1 MFAILRQYALVLW
14 VIVSSPSTRFQL
26 GLGLLLI
33 GPALAPW
40 LAGRAATDG
49 FMTEVSV
56 VETSAGFGGFDVAA
70 FEKMVREGR
79 LGSVAKLD
87 TKKVGGREA
96 GELVVSNGQFG
107 FQLTRASDERPGA
120 WPLLDQLPAL
130 EKLWMSF
137 YDRLSE
143 EGWRRIGEHTALEV
157 LSLPD
162 VESPDPATRERFPTF
177 ARAALERLPR
187 LRELDVR
194 GTGGS
199 FELQLPPLPNLE
211 VLAIGHGR
219 LEENLR
225 TLADGSPR
233 LRVLAIQAWADM
245 RFTPAMIESL
255 RRMPNLR
262 RVYVAET
269 FQAEDEP
276 AMKRQVAELR
286 RALPGVA
293 VHPGTYRYSRLSSA
307 IVATM
312 LGMLFPF
319 AFWFPSSLLLSTSL
333 AWMLPRRLAP
343 HLFWAMAVS
352 AACGG
357 GIVGVLLSVGVAWMP
372 ALTLALLAT
381 MGTAGGGFED
391 VDGIAGRIP
400 SLGRREVIIST
411 AIAAYWCANAQAPW
425 YVDRWLSGEMPRF
438 APITLAAVSAA
449 VAWMLARKAR
459 IPRVL
464 AGPQLSAPPG
474 LVIDGTQG
482 TQPTLQAG
490 SFANWALKPAE
501 RGVDRQLSRPILNSY
516 AEKLRRSFPRF
527 QILQTAATMF
537 IAMSGLMLSIR
548 WALWWDGDLR
558 KLSQV
563 NPVVFP
569 AAAWQACVMAIA
581 ASACLAFIMAIAQT
595 ALMWGQRRG
604 SLVIDFLRP
613 VSRAGYWQGLR
624 KAIALDLVFPAVLGA
639 ACLGLSVGMSA
650 SGGPWAW
657 GVAAILLVGIFVLT
671 HAMVLLLAVTRWP
684 LVVGTLMVVLLVAA
698 GIGVAIALKHVLS
711 VSKPADLFM
720 ALVAA
725 GAVLAVGLLIR
736 IGVLWRLEE
745 REIG

>member
-1 MFAILRQYALVLW
+1 MFAILRQYELALW
-14 VIVSSPSTRFQL
+14 VIVSRPSTRFHL

-40 LAGRAATDG
+40 LAGRAAPDG

-70 FEKMVREGR
+70 FEKMVREAR

-87 TKKVGGREA
+87 TKKVDGRW

-107 FQLTRASDERPGA
+107 FQLTRAADERPGA
-120 WPLLDQLPAL
+120 WLILDQLPAL
-130 EKLWMSF
+130 EKLWMSPP
-137 YDRLSE
+137 DMLTE
-143 EGWRRIGEHTALEV
+143 EGWQRIGEHTSLEV
-157 LSLPD
+157 LSLPN
-162 VESPDPATRERFPTF
+162 VSSPDPATRERFPTF
-177 ARAALERLPR
+177 ARAAIEQLPR
-187 LRELDVR
+187 LRQLDLR

-199 FELQLPPLPNLE
+199 FELLLPPLPNLE

-233 LRVLAIQAWADM
+233 LRVLAIQTWADM

-262 RVYVAET
+262 RVYIAGAY
-269 FQAEDEP
+269 QAEDEP

-293 VHPGTYRYSRLSSA
+293 VHPGTYRYSRLVSA
-307 IVATM
+307 IFATM
-312 LGMLFPF
+312 LGAYFPLV
-319 AFWFPSSLLLSTSL
+319 FWDQVSLLLATSL
-333 AWMLPRRLAP
+333 ALVLPRRLAP

-372 ALTLALLAT
+372 ALTLALFAT

-400 SLGRREVIIST
+400 SLGRREVIIFLF
-411 AIAAYWCANAQAPW
+411 ALLAYMCASAFAPW

-459 IPRVL
+459 LHRIITNLQL
-464 AGPQLSAPPG
+464 ASPSG

-482 TQPTLQAG
+482 TQPTQQAG
-490 SFANWALKPAE
+490 AFANRALKQAE
-501 RGVDRQLSRPILNSY
+501 RGVDRQLSRPIPSSY
-516 AEKLRRSFPRF
+516 SEKLRRSFPRF
-527 QILQTAATMF
+527 QILQTAANML
-537 IAMSGLMLSIR
+537 IAISGLMLSIR

-558 KLSQV
+558 KLSEMD
-563 NPVVFP
+563 PVVFP

-581 ASACLAFIMAIAQT
+581 ASACLACVMAIAQT
-595 ALMWGQRRG
+595 ALMWGQRRE

-639 ACLGLSVGMSA
+639 VCLGLAVGMSA
-650 SGGPWAW
+650 SGGPWTW
-657 GVAAILLVGIFVLT
+657 GVAAILLVGIFVMT

-698 GIGVAIALKHVLS
+698 VIGSAVAMGHVFAT
-711 VSKPADLFM
+711 PADLWT
-720 ALVAA
+720 ALVVA

-736 IGVLWRLEE
+736 TGVLWRLEE

>member
-40 LAGRAATDG
+40 LAGRAAPDG

-177 ARAALERLPR
+177 ARAAIERLPR

-199 FELQLPPLPNLE
+199 FELLLPPLPNLE

-269 FQAEDEP
+269 FEAEDEP

-293 VHPGTYRYSRLSSA
+293 VHPGTYRLWRLISA
-307 IVATM
+307 MFATI

-319 AFWFPSSLLLSTSL
+319 AVWEQVSLLLATSL
-333 AWMLPRRLAP
+333 ALVLPRRLAP

-391 VDGIAGRIP
+391 VYLIAGRIP
-400 SLGRREVIIST
+400 SLGRRVWIILF
-411 AIAAYWCANAQAPW
+411 ADLALVCANAFAPW

-459 IPRVL
+459 IPRAL

-501 RGVDRQLSRPILNSY
+501 RGVDRQLSRPIPNSY
-516 AEKLRRSFPRF
+516 AEKLRRSQPRF
-527 QILQTAATMF
+527 QIMQMAAKMF
-537 IAMSGLMLSIR
+537 IGMVAFLLCIRLVDWWGGLRSPP
-548 WALWWDGDLR
+548 
-558 KLSQV
+558 LSQV
-563 NPVVFP
+563 LPLIITSVAGLTCN
-569 AAAWQACVMAIA
+569 ITTG
-581 ASACLAFIMAIAQT
+581 LT
-595 ALMWGQRRG
+595 ALMWGQRRE

-613 VSRAGYWQGLR
+613 VSRAGYWQALR
-624 KAIALDLVFPAVLGA
+624 KAIALDLVFPAVLGVA
-639 ACLGLSVGMSA
+639 YLGMTVGMSA

-657 GVAAILLVGIFVLT
+657 GVAVILLIGTFAIA
-671 HAMVLLLAVTRWP
+671 HAMIFLLAVTRWP
-684 LVVGTLMVVLLVAA
+684 LVVSTLMSVLLAAA
-698 GIGVAIALKHVLS
+698 GIGSGVVMGQVLAT
-711 VSKPADLFM
+711 PADLST

-725 GAVLAVGLLIR
+725 GAVLAVGLGIR

>member
-40 LAGRAATDG
+40 LAGRVASDG

-87 TKKVGGREA
+87 TKKVDGRGA

-107 FQLTRASDERPGA
+107 FQLTRVADERPGA
-120 WPLLDQLPAL
+120 WLILDQLPAL

-187 LRELDVR
+187 LRELDLR

-199 FELQLPPLPNLE
+199 FELLLPPLPNLE

-233 LRVLAIQAWADM
+233 LRVLAIKAWADM

-269 FQAEDEP
+269 FEAEDEP

-293 VHPGTYRYSRLSSA
+293 VHPGTYRLWRLISA
-307 IVATM
+307 IFATI

-319 AFWFPSSLLLSTSL
+319 AVWEQVSLLLATSL
-333 AWMLPRRLAP
+333 ALVLPRRLAP

-372 ALTLALLAT
+372 ALTLALFAT
-381 MGTAGGGFED
+381 MLVAGGGFED
-391 VDGIAGRIP
+391 LYLAIAGRIP
-400 SLGRREVIIST
+400 SLGRRVWIILF
-411 AIAAYWCANAQAPW
+411 ADLACMCANAFAPW

-459 IPRVL
+459 LHRIITNLQL
-464 AGPQLSAPPG
+464 ASPSG

-482 TQPTLQAG
+482 TQPTQQAG

-501 RGVDRQLSRPILNSY
+501 RGVDRQLSRPIPNSY
-516 AEKLRRSFPRF
+516 AEKLRRSQPRF
-527 QILQTAATMF
+527 QIMQMAATMF
-537 IAMSGLMLSIR
+537 IGMVAFLLCILLVQWWGGLRSPP
-548 WALWWDGDLR
+548 
-558 KLSQV
+558 LSQV
-563 NPVVFP
+563 LPLIITSVALLTCNITT
-569 AAAWQACVMAIA
+569 A
-581 ASACLAFIMAIAQT
+581 LT
-595 ALMWGQRRG
+595 ALMWGQRRE

-613 VSRAGYWQGLR
+613 VSRAGYWQALR
-624 KAIALDLVFPAVLGA
+624 KAIALDLVFPAVLGVA
-639 ACLGLSVGMSA
+639 YLGMTVGMSA

-657 GVAAILLVGIFVLT
+657 GVAVILLIGTFAIA
-671 HAMVLLLAVTRWP
+671 HAMIFLLAVTRWP
-684 LVVGTLMVVLLVAA
+684 LVVSTLMVVL
-698 GIGVAIALKHVLS
+698 GIGVAMAHLRFLS
-711 VSKPADLFM
+711 VSKPVALST
-720 ALVAA
+720 ALVVA
-725 GAVLAVGLLIR
+725 GAVLAVGLLVR